1 MTNAALHVA
10 RTGLDAQNTK
20 MQVIANN
27 LANVNTTGFK
37 KSRADYQ
44 DLLYQEMK
52 SAGASSSPSTMVP
65 TGIEIGQ
72 GVRTVSTEKLFNQG
86 SFKQTEN
93 PLDIA
98 IEGEGFFQVTKP
110 DGLMAYTRTG
120 EFKVDSEGRLVTSD
134 GYTIEPQITIPSDA
148 MAVTIS
154 ADGIVS
160 VTQPGIATPTQVGN
174 LELARFINPS
184 GLQPLGRNLYTTTAA
199 SGEAMTGTPGT
210 DGAGT
215 LAQGFLEMSN
225 VSVVEEMVNMIAA
238 QRAYEIN
245 SKSIQTTD
253 EMLQTANSMKR

>member
-1 MTNAALHVA
+1 MIRALWTA
-10 RTGLDAQNTK
+10 STGMEAQQLNIDI
-20 MQVIANN
+20 IAHN

-52 SAGASSSPSTMVP
+52 SAGASSSPSTIVP

-86 SFKQTEN
+86 SFKETGN
-93 PLDIA
+93 PLDVA
-98 IEGEGFFQVTKP
+98 IEGQGFFQVTKP
-110 DGLMAYTRTG
+110 DGLVAYTRTG
-120 EFKVDSEGRLVTSD
+120 ELKVDNEGRLVTSD
-134 GYTIEPQITIPSDA
+134 GYTIEPQITIPQDA
-148 MAVTIS
+148 LAVNIS

-160 VTQPGIATPTQVGN
+160 VTQPGNPTPTQVGN
-174 LELARFINPS
+174 LELARFMNPS
-184 GLQPLGRNLYTTTAA
+184 GLQPLGRNLYSPTAA
-199 SGEAMTGTPGT
+199 SGDAATATPGSE
-210 DGAGT
+210 GMGT

>member
-1 MTNAALHVA
+1 MIRALWTA
-10 RTGLDAQNTK
+10 STGMEAQQLNIDI
-20 MQVIANN
+20 IAHN

-44 DLLYQEMK
+44 DLLYQEIK

-65 TGIEIGQ
+65 TGIQVGQ
-72 GVRTVSTEKLFNQG
+72 GVRTVSTEKVFNQG
-86 SFKQTEN
+86 NFKQTDN
-93 PLDIA
+93 PLDLA
-98 IEGEGFFQVTKP
+98 VEGEGFFQVTRP
-110 DGLMAYTRTG
+110 DGTMAYTRTG
-120 EFKVDSEGRLVTSD
+120 EFKVDRDGRLVTSD
-134 GYTIEPQITIPSDA
+134 GYVVEPQITVPSDA
-148 MAVTIS
+148 LTVTIS

-160 VTQPGIATPTQVGN
+160 VKQPGVNTPTQVGN
-174 LELARFINPS
+174 IELARFINPS
-184 GLQPLGRNLYTTTAA
+184 GLQANGKNLYTPTASSGDATTGA
-199 SGEAMTGTPGT
+199 PGAE
-210 DGAGT
+210 GLGT

>member
-1 MTNAALHVA
+1 MIRALWTA
-10 RTGLDAQNTK
+10 STGMEAQQLNID
-20 MQVIANN
+20 VIAHN

-44 DLLYQEMK
+44 DLLYQEIK

-72 GVRTVSTEKLFNQG
+72 GVRMVSTEKIFNQG
-86 SFKQTEN
+86 NFKQTEN

-98 IEGEGFFQVTKP
+98 IEGQGFFQVTKP
-110 DGLMAYTRTG
+110 DGLVAYTRTG
-120 EFKVDSEGRLVTSD
+120 EFKVDSEGRLVTAD
-134 GYTIEPQITIPSDA
+134 GYTVEPQITIPQDA
-148 MAVTIS
+148 LAVTIS
-154 ADGIVS
+154 PDGIIS
-160 VTQPGIATPTQVGN
+160 VTQPGNPTPTQVGN
-174 LELARFINPS
+174 LELARFVNPS
-184 GLQPLGRNLYTTTAA
+184 GLQPVGRNLYVPTAA
-199 SGEAMTGTPGT
+199 SGEAATATPGSE
-210 DGAGT
+210 GLGT

>member
-1 MTNAALHVA
+1 MIRSLWTAS
-10 RTGLDAQNTK
+10 TGMEAQQLN
-20 MQVIANN
+20 IDIISHN

-44 DLLYQEMK
+44 DLLYQEIK

-65 TGIEIGQ
+65 TGIQVGQ
-72 GVRTVSTEKLFNQG
+72 GVRTVSTEKVFNQG
-86 SFKQTEN
+86 NFKQTEN

-98 IEGEGFFQVTKP
+98 IEGEGFFQVSKP
-110 DGLMAYTRTG
+110 DGQLAYTRTG
-120 EFKVDSEGRLVTSD
+120 EFKIDSDGRLVTSD
-134 GYTIEPQITIPSDA
+134 GYLIEPQISIPANA
-148 MAVTIS
+148 MAITIS
-154 ADGIVS
+154 ADGIIS
-160 VTQPGIATPTQVGN
+160 ATQPGMATPTQVGN

-184 GLQPLGRNLYTTTAA
+184 GLQPVGKNLYLPTASSGAATT
-199 SGEAMTGTPGT
+199 GLPGSE
-210 DGAGT
+210 GIGT

-253 EMLQTANSMKR
+253 EMLQTANAMKR

>member
-1 MTNAALHVA
+1 MIRALWTA
-10 RTGLDAQNTK
+10 STGMEAQQMNID
-20 MQVIANN
+20 VIAHN

-44 DLLYQEMK
+44 DLLYQEIK

-65 TGIEIGQ
+65 TGIQIGQ
-72 GVRTVSTEKLFNQG
+72 GVRTVSTEKVFTQG
-86 SFKQTEN
+86 NFRQSGN

-98 IEGEGFFQVTKP
+98 IEGDGFFQIARP
-110 DGLMAYTRTG
+110 DGSIGYTRTG
-120 EFKVDSEGRLVTSD
+120 ELKVDSEGRLVTSD
-134 GYTIEPQITIPSDA
+134 GYLLEPQITIPDDA
-148 MAVTIS
+148 LAITIS

-160 VTQPGIATPTQVGN
+160 VTQPGIAIPTQVGN
-174 LELARFINPS
+174 IELARFINPS
-184 GLQPLGRNLYTTTAA
+184 GLAPIGKNLYTETAA
-199 SGEAMTGTPGT
+199 SGVPAVASPGT
-210 DGAGT
+210 DGLGT

-253 EMLQTANSMKR
+253 EMLQTANGMKR

>member
-1 MTNAALHVA
+1 MLKALWTA
-10 RTGLDAQNTK
+10 STGMEAQQLNIDI
-20 MQVIANN
+20 IAHN

-52 SAGASSSPSTMVP
+52 AAGASSSPSTIVP
-65 TGIEIGQ
+65 TGIEVGQ

-93 PLDIA
+93 PLDLA
-98 IEGEGFFQVTKP
+98 IEGEGFFQVTMP
-110 DGLMAYTRTG
+110 DGDVGYTRTG
-120 EFKVDSEGRLVTSD
+120 ELKLDSDGKLVTSD
-134 GYTIEPQITIPSDA
+134 GYVIEPEITIPSDA
-148 MAVTIS
+148 LSITIS

-160 VTQPGIATPTQVGN
+160 VSQPNIQVPTQVGN

-184 GLQPLGRNLYTTTAA
+184 GLKPIGRNLYTVTGA
-199 SGEAMTGTPGT
+199 SGDATTGIPGT
-210 DGAGT
+210 DGVGT

-245 SKSIQTTD
+245 SKSIQTAD
-253 EMLQTANSMKR
+253 EMLQNANAMKR

>member
-1 MTNAALHVA
+1 MIRALWTA
-10 RTGLDAQNTK
+10 STGMEAQQLNIDI
-20 MQVIANN
+20 IAHN

-44 DLLYQEMK
+44 DLLYQEIK

-65 TGIEIGQ
+65 TGIQVGQ
-72 GVRTVSTEKLFNQG
+72 GVRTVSTEKVFNQG
-86 SFKQTEN
+86 NFKQTEN
-93 PLDIA
+93 PLDLA
-98 IEGEGFFQVTKP
+98 IEGDGFFQVTRP
-110 DGLMAYTRTG
+110 DGTVSYTRTG
-120 EFKVDSEGRLVTSD
+120 EFKIDSDGRLVTSD
-134 GYTIEPQITIPSDA
+134 GYVIEPQITIPSDA
-148 MAVTIS
+148 LAVTIS

-160 VTQPGIATPTQVGN
+160 VTQPGVQTPTQVGN

-184 GLQPLGRNLYTTTAA
+184 GLQPNGKNLYTPTASSGDATTG
-199 SGEAMTGTPGT
+199 SPGSE
-210 DGAGT
+210 GLGT